1 MNIIDK
7 LIIVIV
13 SSLYQIGFV
22 VNKNIAKVLLSLLAV
37 SSMSVLADND
47 NINWVSP
54 TELDLATAHNLGP
67 LIEKSAKA
75 FIKETNDAIKEG
87 LTVVESSLYQ
97 WPLTI
102 KGKPYLAVQYSS
114 SMYCGSRGCSTSL
127 YALNGNEC
135 SELNFP
141 HISQQDIGVKDNHL
155 YFQGDRC
162 GIWSLTDKL
171 NHVINL
177 PKCDDDKRW
186 DLSTVK
192 TFGDY
197 TVVQSY
203 PEGSGSYVGKMAYVQ
218 VAGTQQTL
226 TFEANEATGW
236 LTYDVDG
243 KDVQLIVDNNFIS
256 DSQLDENVMSL
267 IKNAHKM
274 SVVVDNK
281 VFDVSTKGSG
291 ATIIYLNEFPRW
303 VKRVE

>member
-1 MNIIDK
+1 MNKYITK
-7 LIIVIV
+7 LW
-13 SSLYQIGFV
+13 
-22 VNKNIAKVLLSLLAV
+22 LSLLAA
-37 SSMSVLADND
+37 SSMTALAAND
-47 NINWVSP
+47 NITWVAP
-54 TELDLATAHNLGP
+54 TELELTTAHNLCP
-67 LIEKSAKA
+67 LIEKSVNA

-87 LTVVESSLYQ
+87 LTVVEPSLYQ

-102 KGKPYLAVQYSS
+102 NGKPYLAVQYSS

-135 SELNFP
+135 TELNFP
-141 HISQQDIGVKDNHL
+141 HISQQDIGIKDNHL

-162 GIWSLTDKL
+162 GIWSLTDEL

-177 PKCDDDKRW
+177 PKCDDDKHW

-218 VAGTQQTL
+218 VAGTRQTL

-291 ATIIYLNEFPRW
+291 ATMIYLNEFPRW
-303 VKRVE
+303 VKRIK